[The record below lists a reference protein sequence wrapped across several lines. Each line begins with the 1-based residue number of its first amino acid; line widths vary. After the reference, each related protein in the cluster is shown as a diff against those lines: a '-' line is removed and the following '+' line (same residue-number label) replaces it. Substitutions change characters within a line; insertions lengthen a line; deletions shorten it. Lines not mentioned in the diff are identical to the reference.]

1 MRWRPCQGRWLSWS
15 WPGLMGAFA
24 LTAAL
29 TGMAAAASAQG
40 QSPSQDSAHREG
52 RKLASVRL
60 SIPSESMSFAAVFL
74 AQEKKLF
81 EGEGLDVSVRILPG
95 EGGLNALLAG
105 SVDFA
110 QTSSSLLL
118 RESLPGQELIAL
130 AAPMNRLDVEIV
142 AHKEKL
148 QAAEV
153 SRSSALGERIAF
165 LRGKTIGFQRLGG
178 LAHLYAL
185 YVLAKGGLAPQKDVN
200 LVALGK
206 EMALVT
212 ALEQKQ
218 IDAFVMAP
226 PISVIPVAQG
236 FGERLISGPENDV
249 EELAPFVST
258 PLITLKEYCRT
269 HPDLCRRMVRA
280 YARANAFIADFPDQ
294 ALASLKKRYA
304 TLKPEIVERSLA
316 IYSKTFDRD
325 LRIDPRG
332 LDVVQDLELLTGV
345 RRRRLDVSTLSSN
358 EYFE

>member
-1 MRWRPCQGRWLSWS
+1 
-15 WPGLMGAFA
+15 
-24 LTAAL
+24 
-29 TGMAAAASAQG
+29 
-40 QSPSQDSAHREG
+40 
-52 RKLASVRL
+52 
-60 SIPSESMSFAAVFL
+60 MSFAAVFL

-105 SVDFA
+105 GVDFA
-110 QTSSSLLL
+110 QVSSSLLL
-118 RESLPGQELIAL
+118 QESRPGQDLIAV

-142 AHKEKL
+142 AAREKL
-148 QAAEV
+148 EAADL
-153 SRSSALGERIAF
+153 SPSSSLRKRIAF

-178 LAHLYAL
+178 LAHLYTL

-200 LVALGK
+200 LVALGDD
-206 EMALVT
+206 MALVT

-226 PISVIPVAQG
+226 PISVMPLAQG

-258 PLITLKEYCRT
+258 PLVTLKEYCRT

-280 YARANAFIADFPDQ
+280 YARGNAFIADFPAQ
-294 ALASLKKRYA
+294 ALASLTKRYA
-304 TLKPEIVERSLA
+304 TVKPAILERSLA
-316 IYSKTFDRD
+316 AYSKTFDRD

-345 RRRRLDVSTLSSN
+345 RRQRLDVSALFSN
-358 EYFE
+358 AYFE